1 VTTPPT
7 ETPWGEGQA
16 VDDEA
21 AAKPPPPRERWSTN
35 ILWRVLDVANL
46 RRAMELTKVAVTVF
60 VPLYLLWLF
69 HLPAWKKGFGYDE
82 QFFVWTGWSITKG
95 LAPYRDFVEFKPPV
109 IFLMHAL
116 GLVLFGVNGL
126 KFRLLF
132 LWLQMA
138 GFGAVLLALLSRG
151 ANKVIA
157 CAVSCCAV
165 YFFVQFHETSFADCE
180 SVGYAF
186 YMLGAA
192 CFLAEA
198 GRERNVYDA
207 LGAGFMALCF
217 FSKEPFGS
225 AIVPGW
231 LMLFYARRGPRT
243 LADFWRYFKFSLM
256 GVAVVIG
263 ALVLYMAP
271 SGALTAYVKMVRSY
285 ALLFS
290 DPNKGYCVVFG
301 RFHPMGSMVKDLPRM
316 WDIINDAFFN
326 LKTFGFVAPAF
337 AACAVFMWRR
347 SIPMLLLG
355 VLTIAG
361 ALYSVTPSNCF
372 FDHYY
377 IMSEAGIFLV
387 LYLGVDV
394 TTDALRR
401 ATPELEKWAM
411 LVFVATLGAPVFL
424 RYDAEKA
431 LANGPRPV
439 PPMEESIPGETAFV
453 IAHSALTDRVVTTGP
468 PGVYFMSNRLNA
480 VRESTF
486 MDEILP
492 SRPGETDVEKVQ
504 GWRDDLLKNKPKIII
519 LDPER
524 LGRKVRLTRALF
536 TPFIAEFHYKKV
548 EPYYYVRPD

>member
-1 VTTPPT
+1 
-7 ETPWGEGQA
+7 
-16 VDDEA
+16 
-21 AAKPPPPRERWSTN
+21 
-35 ILWRVLDVANL
+35 
-46 RRAMELTKVAVTVF
+46 
-60 VPLYLLWLF
+60 
-69 HLPAWKKGFGYDE
+69 
-82 QFFVWTGWSITKG
+82 
-95 LAPYRDFVEFKPPV
+95 
-109 IFLMHAL
+109 
-116 GLVLFGVNGL
+116 
-126 KFRLLF
+126 
-132 LWLQMA
+132 
-138 GFGAVLLALLSRG
+138 
-151 ANKVIA
+151 
-157 CAVSCCAV
+157 
-165 YFFVQFHETSFADCE
+165 
-180 SVGYAF
+180 
-186 YMLGAA
+186 
-192 CFLAEA
+192 
-198 GRERNVYDA
+198 
-207 LGAGFMALCF
+207 
-217 FSKEPFGS
+217 
-225 AIVPGW
+225 
-231 LMLFYARRGPRT
+231 
-243 LADFWRYFKFSLM
+243 
-256 GVAVVIG
+256 
-263 ALVLYMAP
+263 
-271 SGALTAYVKMVRSY
+271 
-285 ALLFS
+285 
-290 DPNKGYCVVFG
+290 
-301 RFHPMGSMVKDLPRM
+301 MGSMVKDLPRM
-316 WDIINDAFFN
+316 WEIINDEFFN

-337 AACAVFMWRR
+337 AAWAVFMWRR

-394 TTDALRR
+394 ASDALRR

-431 LANGPRPV
+431 LAKGPRPV

-453 IAHSALTDRVVTTGP
+453 IANSAPTDRVVTTGP
-468 PGVYFMSNRLNA
+468 PAVYFMSDRLNA

-536 TPFIAEFHYKKV
+536 TPFIEEFHYKKV